1 MYSNRQAF
9 VAASGFCESILI
21 VTSYELQVNGD
32 VYKTIAG
39 VSEGYITEQRSK
51 FISCAI
57 PVRTPEEV
65 KEKVESFRKQ
75 YYDARHVCWA
85 YMLGVERLQFR
96 VNDDGEPSST
106 AGKPILGVI
115 NSHGLTD
122 VLIVVVR
129 YFGGV
134 KLGTSGLIAAY
145 RAAALDAITQAEII
159 EKTVDETISIEFSYP
174 FLNEVMKIVK
184 DINPQILSQKFE
196 MDCEMTLQ
204 IRQSEMENL
213 KNRLLKVESLREKK
227 GFNL

>member
-1 MYSNRQAF
+1 M
-9 VAASGFCESILI
+9 
-21 VTSYELQVNGD
+21 TSD
-32 VYKTIAG
+32 VYKTIAA

-51 FISCAI
+51 FISYAL

-65 KEKVESFRKQ
+65 KEKIAAFRKQ

-85 YMLGVERLQFR
+85 YMLGAERLQFR

-134 KLGTSGLIAAY
+134 KLGTSGLIVAY
-145 RAAALDAITQAEII
+145 RAAAADAIANAEII
-159 EKTVDETISIEFSYP
+159 EKTVDETISIEFAYP
-174 FLNEVMKIVK
+174 FLNDVMKIVK
-184 DINPQILSQKFE
+184 EINPQVLTQKFE
-196 MDCEMTLQ
+196 TDCEMTLQ
-204 IRQSEMENL
+204 IRQSEMEKL
-213 KNRLLKVESLREKK
+213 RSRLLKVETLRVMK
-227 GFNL
+227 

>member
-1 MYSNRQAF
+1 LR
-9 VAASGFCESILI
+9 V
-21 VTSYELQVNGD
+21 D
-32 VYKTIAG
+32 VYKTIAAI
-39 VSEGYITEQRSK
+39 SEGYFTEQRSK
-51 FISCAI
+51 FISYALS
-57 PVRTPEEV
+57 VKTPEEV
-65 KEKVESFRKQ
+65 KEKIDAFRKR

-85 YMLGVERLQFR
+85 YMLGEERLQYR

-145 RAAALDAITQAEII
+145 RAAATDAISNAKII
-159 EKTVDETISIEFSYP
+159 EKTVDETLTIEFAYP

-184 DINPQILSQKFE
+184 EINPQILAQKL
-196 MDCEMTLQ
+196 DTNCEMTLQ
-204 IRQSEMENL
+204 IRRSEMEKL
-213 KNRLLKVESLREKK
+213 KNRLLKLQCGQNAIHDCRK
-227 GFNL
+227 